1 MPSLEQV
8 RDQLESEA
16 GVSPSISWL
25 EQCVRHIRG
34 HNGNNNNNDVISSS
48 NIDQA
53 ETESIWDQIRHSD
66 LRNVIREPSS
76 SNNNSNAASGAT
88 INTAANAAAMQLRQA
103 ISQSK
108 MTNSSS
114 NAANNGNSSNNS
126 RNKAVLPQNFQLMIQ
141 LEEVV
146 DGTQNSEQRLASMG
160 ANNSLIASSSNN
172 NSNQY
177 NNSNSSNNNNN
188 NNRSEKWRSLKMVF
202 SDGYYSNGLRTYSNN
217 NNNEENN
224 VLYAMEISPITNL
237 STASVPG
244 TKILLHGPITIRH
257 GMLQLNDENA
267 FVIGGQVPSWR
278 EIWTKAREKALR
290 EGGVGVDPTIKALIW
305 NPLMGN
311 EEEVDEGDGES
322 GDVTAPRAPPPQ
334 QQQPLPPG
342 GGQSHTTL
350 PVITPNHSMENRT
363 QSHHQRG
370 NNHVTNTTT
379 TGTAN
384 MNNAATSRRE
394 NFRQTTL
401 DSYPKQNRTVSA
413 AATTATTAAVTS
425 NPYQQRSSYQ
435 NNSTN
440 QQSSQHQQQR
450 QTANPYASTNQQQQ
464 QLQKTNPYASLRQ
477 NNITDQSNSSTG
489 ISSQDDAI
497 DLTESPA
504 NVSTR
509 MIDTTST
516 SDIPQVAISSRNSTP
531 NATSNNSSSSKPL
544 SGNLS
549 FSEFKSLM
557 QSLRHNRVLY
567 EQYYGKEIVV
577 LCKISSGSENKV
589 FNIVKDG
596 GGGGG
601 GDKKSKG
608 KKEKVSLWR
617 ICLKCTKR
625 KHFILFP
632 TLIASINYRTEI
644 QIFPCKQFLRT
655 KAIRWID
662 RLSSRKCTNG
672 TFLPRL

>member
-16 GVSPSISWL
+16 GVSPSIRWL
-25 EQCVRHIRG
+25 DQCVHHIRG
-34 HNGNNNNNDVISSS
+34 HNSNNDVISSS
-48 NIDQA
+48 NNPSNNNNIIDQA
-53 ETESIWDQIRHSD
+53 EVESIWDQIRHSD

-76 SNNNSNAASGAT
+76 SSINSNAAAVNMDAV
-88 INTAANAAAMQLRQA
+88 NTAAAAAAMQLRQA

-108 MTNSSS
+108 MKNSSNNS
-114 NAANNGNSSNNS
+114 NAANNSNSSNNS
-126 RNKAVLPQNFQLMIQ
+126 SRNNKAVLPQNFQLMIQ

-146 DGTQNSEQRLASMG
+146 DGSQNSEQRLASMG
-160 ANNSLIASSSNN
+160 GNSLTTSSSN

-177 NNSNSSNNNNN
+177 NNNN

-202 SDGYYSNGLRTYSNN
+202 SDGYYSNGRRTYSNN
-217 NNNEENN
+217 NDNNNDDDDDQENN

-244 TKILLHGPITIRH
+244 TKILLHGPITIRY

-267 FVIGGQVPSWR
+267 FVIGGQVPFWR

-311 EEEVDEGDGES
+311 EEEVDEGEGES

-334 QQQPLPPG
+334 QQQQQPPHG

-379 TGTAN
+379 TTRNHNINPTGVTN

-401 DSYPKQNRTVSA
+401 DSYPKQNRTVTAAA
-413 AATTATTAAVTS
+413 AATTATTAAAVTS
-425 NPYQQRSSYQ
+425 NPYQQRASYQ

-440 QQSSQHQQQR
+440 QQSSQQQQQQQQR

-464 QLQKTNPYASLRQ
+464 QQPKTNPYASLRQ
-477 NNITDQSNSSTG
+477 NMTDQSN
-489 ISSQDDAI
+489 QDDAI

-504 NVSTR
+504 NVSAK
-509 MIDTTST
+509 MMDTLT
-516 SDIPQVAISSRNSTP
+516 SDTPQVAISSRNSTP
-531 NATSNNSSSSKPL
+531 NASNNNISSNKPL

-601 GDKKSKG
+601 DKKSKG
-608 KKEKVSLWR
+608 KKEKVS
-617 ICLKCTKR
+617 
-625 KHFILFP
+625 FV
-632 TLIASINYRTEI
+632 A
-644 QIFPCKQFLRT
+644 
-655 KAIRWID
+655 
-662 RLSSRKCTNG
+662 
-672 TFLPRL
+672 

>member
-16 GVSPSISWL
+16 GVSPSIRWL

-34 HNGNNNNNDVISSS
+34 YVIPS
-48 NIDQA
+48 NTPPIRDQA
-53 ETESIWDQIRHSD
+53 EVESIWDQIRHSD

-76 SNNNSNAASGAT
+76 SDYNSNVAAETGN
-88 INTAANAAAMQLRQA
+88 NTAATAPAMQLRQA

-108 MTNSSS
+108 MNYSSS
-114 NAANNGNSSNNS
+114 NAANNSNSTNNFS

-146 DGTQNSEQRLASMG
+146 DGSQNSEQRLASMG
-160 ANNSLIASSSNN
+160 GNNSLTTSSSN

-177 NNSNSSNNNNN
+177 NNNNSNNN

-202 SDGYYSNGLRTYSNN
+202 SDGYYSNGLRTYNDNN
-217 NNNEENN
+217 NNDDDQENN

-311 EEEVDEGDGES
+311 EEEVDEGEGES
-322 GDVTAPRAPPPQ
+322 GDVMAPRAPPPPQQ
-334 QQQPLPPG
+334 QQQPPPPPG
-342 GGQSHTTL
+342 GGGQSYTTL

-370 NNHVTNTTT
+370 NNNVTNTTT
-379 TGTAN
+379 TTNWNHNMNPTSATN
-384 MNNAATSRRE
+384 MNNAATTSRRE

-401 DSYPKQNRTVSA
+401 DSYPKQNRTVTAA
-413 AATTATTAAVTS
+413 AATAATTAAVTS

-440 QQSSQHQQQR
+440 QQSSQQQQR
-450 QTANPYASTNQQQQ
+450 QTVNPYASTNQQQQ
-464 QLQKTNPYASLRQ
+464 QKTNPYASLRQ
-477 NNITDQSNSSTG
+477 NMTDQSNSSTTASAMTSNLSNIG

-504 NVSTR
+504 NVSAR
-509 MIDTTST
+509 MMDTTSL
-516 SDIPQVAISSRNSTP
+516 SDTPQVAVSSKNSTP
-531 NATSNNSSSSKPL
+531 NATNNNISSSSKPLL

-557 QSLRHNRVLY
+557 QSLRHNKVLY

-596 GGGGG
+596 GGS

-608 KKEKVSLWR
+608 KKEKVS
-617 ICLKCTKR
+617 
-625 KHFILFP
+625 FV
-632 TLIASINYRTEI
+632 A
-644 QIFPCKQFLRT
+644 
-655 KAIRWID
+655 
-662 RLSSRKCTNG
+662 
-672 TFLPRL
+672 